1 MTFKEYI
8 EDVKSQL
15 ECNEVEGRDGWV
27 LYTYTNEQIDSN
39 LEYFKYCFQKNLS
52 SYKSLLFFYGNIL
65 SLEV

>member
-1 MTFKEYI
+1 MKFEEYI

-15 ECNEVEGRDGWV
+15 EYNEVEGRDGGV

-52 SYKSLLFFYGNIL
+52 SYKALLFFYDNIL
-65 SLEV
+65 NLEV